1 MRKLID
7 PPINLMYQLGFSDPS
22 KIVSS
27 ALYFYLWTYI
37 DPKYLLTHQT
47 YTDPDIFLGNIL
59 TASSLTILQ
68 ITLILS
74 LAWLVGSNSAM
85 ISKLFGSYS
94 ATISKLFSSYLAA
107 IKQAFRSYS
116 ATIWQHFSNY
126 IKASK
131 SYLAAIWQLF
141 SNYLE
146 AVEQRFDSYS
156 ETSQKLFSS
165 YLAAI
170 GHLFKSY

>member
-1 MRKLID
+1 MYRYPAKVDRSTDQPNVLAWIQRPIENRQFGLIFLSMD
-7 PPINLMYQLGFSDPS
+7 LHRSQISINSLDLHR
-22 KIVSS
+22 SS
-27 ALYFYLWTYI
+27 HI
-37 DPKYLLTHQT
+37 
-47 YTDPDIFLGNIL
+47 LGNIL

-126 IKASK
+126 LKASK
-131 SYLAAIWQLF
+131 SYLTAIWQLF

-156 ETSQKLFSS
+156 ATS
-165 YLAAI
+165 
-170 GHLFKSY
+170 